1 MLIHYRV
8 MINASI
14 NAAPS
19 AEAEPAEAS
28 TGGDP
33 PCQVN
38 GSSHPSS
45 ASPAF
50 RDAHCDEEQELQ
62 RKLALCDEERELEQ
76 KLTLLERR
84 IRAHRELIITQAFG
98 PLAGQFDLPIAPM
111 ETDIHLT
118 APPQLRGTNLP
129 LEGHLPLSQ
138 GLKRLRDQ
146 RLQSTARATEAPPT
160 DAPPNEPCERTVA
173 VKDATLAA
181 DAIASHASSR
191 GAYIVLPPSMELC
204 SRPADV
210 LLPVP
215 PLPVLPQ
222 IVPPPTMP
230 PPRVLRRRPLHQTN
244 QQQSAG
250 PPQDADIDER
260 DDQPCGLIPGASTA
274 APSAAPTHARCA
286 GASR

>member
-1 MLIHYRV
+1 MTCAAASSSGKSCIHLSHLSHPIFPIFHRHCPPNFTSSNVLIHYRV

-111 ETDIHLT
+111 ETDIHL
-118 APPQLRGTNLP
+118 
-129 LEGHLPLSQ
+129 S
-138 GLKRLRDQ
+138 
-146 RLQSTARATEAPPT
+146 
-160 DAPPNEPCERTVA
+160 
-173 VKDATLAA
+173 
-181 DAIASHASSR
+181 
-191 GAYIVLPPSMELC
+191 
-204 SRPADV
+204 
-210 LLPVP
+210 
-215 PLPVLPQ
+215 
-222 IVPPPTMP
+222 
-230 PPRVLRRRPLHQTN
+230 
-244 QQQSAG
+244 
-250 PPQDADIDER
+250 
-260 DDQPCGLIPGASTA
+260 LI
-274 APSAAPTHARCA
+274 HI
-286 GASR
+286 